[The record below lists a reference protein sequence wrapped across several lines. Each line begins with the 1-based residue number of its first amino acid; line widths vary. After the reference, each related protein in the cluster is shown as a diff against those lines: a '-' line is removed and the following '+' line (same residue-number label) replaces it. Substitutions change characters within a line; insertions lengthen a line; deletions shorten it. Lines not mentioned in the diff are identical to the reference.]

1 MQPWPIPQP
10 GALNR
15 ETSPQPPSKK
25 RLFSAAYYRFVIYFL
40 NLPIQGWTASSSS
53 QSTMVRYKPG
63 RSLLVSALNV
73 RAIFGNR
80 VAVVADEEEVVF
92 ARGQHDEHPGYVDKA
107 HVQLA
112 DDQQATSCSASI
124 SPYLER
130 QVEALCGIHA
140 LNNDLG
146 EAIFTRFFLE
156 DQMNRKVGKGSQT
169 MQEFIV

>member
-1 MQPWPIPQP
+1 
-10 GALNR
+10 
-15 ETSPQPPSKK
+15 
-25 RLFSAAYYRFVIYFL
+25 
-40 NLPIQGWTASSSS
+40 
-53 QSTMVRYKPG
+53 MVRYKPG
-63 RSLLVSALNV
+63 QSLLVSALNV

-80 VAVVADEEEVVF
+80 VVVVADEEEVVF

-112 DDQQATSCSASI
+112 DDQQATSCSESI

-140 LNNDLG
+140 LSNDLG

-156 DQMNRKVGKGSQT
+156 NDMNRKVGKGSKT